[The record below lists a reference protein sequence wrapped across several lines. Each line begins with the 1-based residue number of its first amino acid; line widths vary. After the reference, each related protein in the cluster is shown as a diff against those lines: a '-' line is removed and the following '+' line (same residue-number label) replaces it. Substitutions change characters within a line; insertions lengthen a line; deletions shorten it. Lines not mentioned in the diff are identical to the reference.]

1 MRKLTKS
8 EQKQTWGTSL
18 QGEIET
24 SYSNLVSKFGSPNSE
39 TDGYKV
45 DAEWALKHKG
55 HVITIY
61 NYKDGHN
68 YLGKRG
74 KDVADIR
81 TWHIGGKTKKVVDI
95 IREYF
100 PNSKVVR
107 R

>member
-39 TDGYKV
+39 HDEYKT
-45 DAEWALKHKG
+45 DAEWALKDKG
-55 HVITIY
+55 TVITIY
-61 NYKDGHN
+61 NYKNGHN

-74 KDVADIR
+74 KDVANIR
-81 TWHIGGKTKKVVDI
+81 TWHIGGKTKKAVDI
-95 IREYF
+95 IKKHF
-100 PNSKVVR
+100 PNSRVVR
-107 R
+107 K

>member
-1 MRKLTKS
+1 MRKLRGK
-8 EQKQTWGTSL
+8 EQNQIMGTGL
-18 QGEIET
+18 EGTIET
-24 SYSNLVSKFGSPNSE
+24 SYSNLVSKFGSPNVE
-39 TDGYKV
+39 GDQYKT
-45 DAEWALKHKG
+45 DAEWALKHNG

-95 IREYF
+95 IRKHF

-107 R
+107 K